1 MPDPIVPIDASQRL
15 QVERATEHFVAEA
28 ARHLQLS
35 LPPVAVVFDLSGTAA
50 GMFSVQGRR
59 CQIRYNPWIFAL
71 HFAENLRHTVPHEVA
86 HYAVYRRWG
95 QRRLRPHGPE
105 WRWLMDCFGVPPRVT
120 FDLDLAG
127 VPVRRQ
133 RRYPYRCACRE
144 HAVSTVRH
152 RRVLRGQASY
162 RCRDCDSELTPV
174 AERLASSD

>member
-1 MPDPIVPIDASQRL
+1 VQDPIIPIDASQRL

-28 ARHLQLS
+28 ARHLQLQ

-50 GMFSVQGRR
+50 GMFKVQGRR
-59 CQIRYNPWIFAL
+59 CWIRYNPWIFAL
-71 HFAENLRHTVPHEVA
+71 HFSENLHNTVPHEVA
-86 HYAVYRRWG
+86 HYAVHRRWG
-95 QRRLRPHGPE
+95 RRRPRPHGLE
-105 WRWLMDCFGVPPRVT
+105 WRWLMGCFGVAAQVT

-162 RCRDCDSELTPV
+162 RCRYCDCVLAPV
-174 AERLASSD
+174 AEQLVERD